1 MGSADDGDNNDLKTT
16 TTVTPLSKIA
26 LPLLKKWRY

>member
-16 TTVTPLSKIA
+16 KTVTPLSNID
-26 LPLLKKWRY
+26 LPLFKKKA

>member
-16 TTVTPLSKIA
+16 IIVTPLSKIV
-26 LPLLKKWRY
+26 LPVLKI